1 MLVIEGWLCLYG
13 RMNDDSG
20 LIGFSWCLCLLF
32 VVGKLCGVV
41 GWGWL
46 WVLSPLWVPVV
57 LGLVVL
63 LCYCILMIIGLALV
77 SLFE

>member
-1 MLVIEGWLCLYG
+1 MAHVRKDTLAKTVEWAKHL
-13 RMNDDSG
+13 
-20 LIGFSWCLCLLF
+20 FSWCLCLLF

-63 LCYCILMIIGLALV
+63 LCYAILMIKGACIGLDV
-77 SLFE
+77 

>member
-1 MLVIEGWLCLYG
+1 
-13 RMNDDSG
+13 MNDG
-20 LIGFSWCLCLLF
+20 VAFEWCVV
-32 VVGKLCGVV
+32 VVGLLCVLKWAGVIV
-41 GWGWL
+41 WPWL